1 MIKTVAGGKG
11 VTLSEQWIK
20 AAVIGSIWAAIEII
34 AGSFLHNLKVP
45 FSGTILSMVAV
56 FMLVAFNMHWQE
68 RGIIIRAGIIA
79 ALMKSISPSAII
91 LGPMV
96 GIMMEAVI
104 LEFILLL
111 FGRNIIGYVF
121 GGMLAVSWALIQ
133 KIITLL
139 ILYSFDLVKIVDA
152 FYKFLVNKTGL
163 EHISPIYL
171 VLLVVTLYL
180 LAGFLSAMAGYLSFK
195 RLRYKTI
202 DSSQHLVVQP
212 SENPLGSHMERK
224 SFASFNLFMI
234 LLVLAVSLYFLNSNH
249 QVPALILGSG
259 LIIFVLI
266 RYKRSVRY
274 LKKASIWIRVM
285 VITLLAALVWEWI
298 STGEL
303 FSVNGLL
310 IGLEINFRA
319 LMIIFS
325 FSAISV
331 ELRNPVVRSLLYRN
345 GFSNLY
351 KAISL
356 AFSTLPAI
364 IERLPQ
370 SKSLFK
376 QRKSTLGK
384 IFQLAEELLI
394 YMDQKPL
401 PHHNIFLVTGKVH
414 SGKSTFIK
422 DFVNACKEDSIRV
435 MGFMAAGTFKN
446 NKRDSFHLTD
456 ISTNESMLLASRE
469 KNDKWTRHKD
479 FYFNPEAFKH
489 GEEIIIDGLNS
500 KADIIVLDE
509 VGPMELAEK
518 GWHDVIKILDKNY
531 DIHQIWVVR
540 ERIVEEV
547 RDRWSIPEENV
558 YSIETISFKDLM
570 DQLRSDKLQYE

>member
-1 MIKTVAGGKG
+1 MNKVVVDVKR
-11 VTLSEQWIK
+11 VSLSQQWIK

-34 AGSFLHNLKVP
+34 AGSFLHNLKIP

-56 FMLVAFNMHWQE
+56 FMLVAFSMHWNE
-68 RGIIIRAGIIA
+68 RGIILRAGIIA

-139 ILYSFDLVKIVDA
+139 ILYSFDLVTIADA

-163 EHISPIYL
+163 EHISPLYL
-171 VLLVVTLYL
+171 IILVVSMYL
-180 LAGFLSAMAGYLSFK
+180 LAGFLSALAGYISFK
-195 RLRYKTI
+195 RLRHNSI
-202 DSSQHLVVQP
+202 DNSQHMVVQS

-224 SFASFNLFMI
+224 SFASFNLFLV
-234 LLVLAVSLYFLNSNH
+234 LLVLAVSLYLLNSNH
-249 QVPALILGSG
+249 QIPALIIGSG

-266 RYKRSVRY
+266 RYKRSIRY
-274 LKKASIWIRVM
+274 LKKASMWIRIM
-285 VITLLAALVWEWI
+285 LITLLAALVWEWL

-303 FSVNGLL
+303 FTVNGLL

-319 LMIIFS
+319 LLIIFS

-394 YMDQKPL
+394 YMDRKPV
-401 PHHNIFLVTGKVH
+401 PHQNIYLVSGKVH
-414 SGKSTFIK
+414 SGKSIFIK
-422 DFVNACKEDSIRV
+422 DFVNACKENSVLV
-435 MGFMAAGTFKN
+435 MGIIASGTFKN
-446 NKRDSFHLTD
+446 DKRDSFHLTD
-456 ISTNESMLLASRE
+456 ISNGESMLLASRE
-469 KNDKWTRHKD
+469 KNDKWIRHKV
-479 FYFNPEAFKH
+479 FYFDPKAFIRGDKIMS
-489 GEEIIIDGLNS
+489 EGLNR
-500 KADIIVLDE
+500 KADILILDE
-509 VGPMELAEK
+509 VGPMELAGR
-518 GWHDVIKILDKNY
+518 GWHKVIEKLDNNY
-531 DIHQIWVVR
+531 DIPQIWVVR
-540 ERIVEEV
+540 EQIVDEV
-547 RDRWSIPEENV
+547 KDRWSIPNENV
-558 YSIETISFKDLM
+558 ISIETNNFKDL
-570 DQLRSDKLQYE
+570 LNRFISDESKQE